1 MELNYND
8 INSNQDT
15 LRAEL
20 NRIYLQSGLSLGTL
34 AIEIKVSPKLLSRFL
49 TAGGIVK
56 HLQLKKIIYY
66 VQQKRE
72 QLDNPFTPSG
82 SSRG

>member
-1 MELNYND
+1 MEINYNN
-8 INSNQDT
+8 IHSNQDT

-20 NRIYLQSGLSLGTL
+20 NRIYLQSGLSMGVL
-34 AIEIKVSPKLLSRFL
+34 AHEIKVSPKLLSRFL
-49 TAGGIVK
+49 NGGIVK

-72 QLDNPFTPSG
+72 QLDNPFTPKG
-82 SSRG
+82 PSRD